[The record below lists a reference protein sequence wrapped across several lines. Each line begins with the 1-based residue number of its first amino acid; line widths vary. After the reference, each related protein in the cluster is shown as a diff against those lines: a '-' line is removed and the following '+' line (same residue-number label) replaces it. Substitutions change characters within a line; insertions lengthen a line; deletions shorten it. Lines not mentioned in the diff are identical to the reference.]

1 MSEEQKEK
9 QLIAL
14 REKRQ
19 IISDELLQLQKDK
32 NAAQKKVDSIKKKMG
47 QRVEAIKNIS
57 FSIGQLKGE
66 YKRDA
71 NLSGKVS
78 DHAIV
83 RYLERYKGVDILA
96 TVMEIL
102 EHPDRRYSGD
112 MVTTVYKDDATDHEV
127 KDKIKLIKMR
137 NKRTQ

>member
-19 IISDELLQLQKDK
+19 VLSDELLQLQKDK
-32 NAAQKKVDSIKKKMG
+32 NSAQKKVD
-47 QRVEAIKNIS
+47 R
-57 FSIGQLKGE
+57 
-66 YKRDA
+66 
-71 NLSGKVS
+71 
-78 DHAIV
+78 
-83 RYLERYKGVDILA
+83 
-96 TVMEIL
+96 
-102 EHPDRRYSGD
+102 
-112 MVTTVYKDDATDHEV
+112 TVYKDDVSDHEV